1 MILLLYQRAFTI
13 TAPSLVSTR
22 DFFLRGI
29 ASPLEGLFVALL
41 TSPTWLAQ
49 TNCSLPLSSSSTFAS
64 SLLRRP
70 YLSANRKH
78 FVQRYPDPKCAV
90 ASGKS
95 IDLEIERRVF
105 LESAPKVRRELL
117 TETPSPQ
124 ALQRS
129 ISHVGLVLL
138 LFTRFQY
145 SCSVQDRDAT
155 SWAGR
160 FSRRSSCPTSTR
172 ARPGDLRTAPAPII
186 LYVTSERDVS
196 NVMQLWIQ
204 TGIGSGPD
212 PPPPACLSW
221 KN

>member
-1 MILLLYQRAFTI
+1 M
-13 TAPSLVSTR
+13 
-22 DFFLRGI
+22 
-29 ASPLEGLFVALL
+29 
-41 TSPTWLAQ
+41 
-49 TNCSLPLSSSSTFAS
+49 SSSSTFAS

-145 SCSVQDRDAT
+145 SCSAQDRDAT

-160 FSRRSSCPTSTR
+160 FSRRSSCLTST
-172 ARPGDLRTAPAPII
+172 RPGDLRTAPAPII
-186 LYVTSERDVS
+186 LYVTSRTSRSERDVS
-196 NVMQLWIQ
+196 NVMQSWIQ

-212 PPPPACLSW
+212 PPPPACLS
-221 KN
+221 